1 MLYEMNNK
9 IYIYA
14 NNKYYEIELKD
25 GSIFPTTKYVLSLE
39 NAVEVTVEEAM
50 KKLSKST
57 LEDKEDNE
65 FKLTRRYKDR

>member
-25 GSIFPTTKYVLSLE
+25 GSIFPTTKYVLDLE
-39 NAVEVTVEEAM
+39 EDASKVTLEEAM
-50 KKLSKST
+50 NKLSKS
-57 LEDKEDNE
+57 EYGEDNE
-65 FKLTRRYKDR
+65 LKLSRRYKDR

>member
-25 GSIFPTTKYVLSLE
+25 GSIFPTTKYVLDLE
-39 NAVEVTVEEAM
+39 EDASKVTLEEAM
-50 KKLSKST
+50 NKLSK
-57 LEDKEDNE
+57 LEDGEDNE
-65 FKLTRRYKDR
+65 LKLSRRYKDR